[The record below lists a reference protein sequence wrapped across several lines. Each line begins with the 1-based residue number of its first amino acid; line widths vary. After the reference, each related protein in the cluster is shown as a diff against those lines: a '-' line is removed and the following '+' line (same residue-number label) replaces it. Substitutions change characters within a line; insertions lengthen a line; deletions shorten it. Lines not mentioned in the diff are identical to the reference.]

1 MGAMYSSVCMDSSSV
16 SNSTSTTTRAPTIS
30 SIDRAV
36 LDLKNTRDRLTRYKK
51 KLVKEEESLLQ
62 RAKICCS
69 REEKNDVKTAINL
82 LKLRKYKNKQVEDVD
97 GQLLTVLKMVDSI
110 QTKEQEADVLVAL
123 KAGKDALAR
132 MHETLSLES
141 VMELMDRVEEENE
154 LEQQINDVF
163 MGVDLSAVDEAA
175 IEEELAALE
184 QATVQEHTTLAE
196 QLPKA
201 PTTTEQPLVF
211 PTVPTKEPSS
221 IATTTTTEPVAV
233 AS

>member
-1 MGAMYSSVCMDSSSV
+1 
-16 SNSTSTTTRAPTIS
+16 
-30 SIDRAV
+30 
-36 LDLKNTRDRLTRYKK
+36 
-51 KLVKEEESLLQ
+51 
-62 RAKICCS
+62 
-69 REEKNDVKTAINL
+69 
-82 LKLRKYKNKQVEDVD
+82 
-97 GQLLTVLKMVDSI
+97 MVDSI

-201 PTTTEQPLVF
+201 PTTTTTEQPLVF